1 MTPQAQHFSFSD
13 CDGFAELLKHDDAEI
28 TRIRAGGGI
37 NTLSLVP
44 LSHLMFR
51 YGTRTT
57 PWIANGTAAK
67 GQVTVLVDLNYQNF
81 PLVNGL
87 HQEGLPFL
95 QIYGGGSEHYSVA
108 PDPGEYALIPIPEA
122 HLESALRGLGLEMA
136 PAKQGALTPLRM
148 ETAAFHLLNDTFQS
162 LRASVQS
169 PSERVLSEEVRR
181 TAERE
186 LLTRLALAI
195 GQAQPFP
202 PNGVKCNRMQV
213 LRKARE
219 FLAARAQRPVYLA
232 ELCAAVGVPER
243 TLRDIFQTLL
253 GVSPLKFLQLR
264 RMRQARGALQQ
275 ATTHTQSVKAVAL
288 DCGFWELGRF
298 AVEYKR
304 LFGESPSAT
313 LAAEPKPSARA
324 NNDGP
329 SRRWRG

>member
-13 CDGFAELLKHDDAEI
+13 CEGFAELLKHDDAEI

-57 PWIANGTAAK
+57 PWIASGTAAR
-67 GQVTVLVDLNYQNF
+67 GHVSVLIDLNYQNL

-87 HQEGLPFL
+87 RQEGVPLL
-95 QIYGGGSEHYSVA
+95 QLYSGGSEHYSVA
-108 PDPGEYALIPIPEA
+108 LDPGEYALIPIPEA
-122 HLESALRGLGLEMA
+122 HLENALRGLGLEIA
-136 PAKQGALTPLRM
+136 PVKQATLTPLRM
-148 ETAAFHLLNDTFQS
+148 DTAAFQLLNDTFQS
-162 LRASVQS
+162 LRAIA
-169 PSERVLSEEVRR
+169 ERTPGSVLSEEVRN

-195 GQAQPFP
+195 GQAQPSP
-202 PNGVKCNRMQV
+202 PNGLKFDRMKV

-219 FLAARAQRPVYLA
+219 FLTARAHSPVYLA

-243 TLRDIFQTLL
+243 TLREIFQTLL
-253 GVSPLKFLQLR
+253 GISPLKFLQLR
-264 RMRQARGALQQ
+264 RMRQARGALMQGSP
-275 ATTHTQSVKAVAL
+275 HTQSVKAVAL

-324 NNDGP
+324 NSGRKVERQRP
-329 SRRWRG
+329 